1 MGGAHDLCAAHLVE
15 HAGDYSRAL
24 WLRAN
29 AGDAEAAAATLAA
42 AAAAGAAADPNWTSG
57 AAGGGATAA
66 GAAAARGDCAVL
78 AVLLSADGLDVN
90 KPSPLQAVM
99 PPLTKERCKKG
110 MRVWDT
116 EHSCVCTVT
125 WDAPNSHD
133 YLGVEPEPFGRKK
146 FHVFKELLEVRRPAR
161 RPPPPPLLSPSSSP
175 PVVVGR
181 ARWRRCTRRRPEG
194 TPTPWRRC

>member
-1 MGGAHDLCAAHLVE
+1 M
-15 HAGDYSRAL
+15 
-24 WLRAN
+24 N

-42 AAAAGAAADPNWTSG
+42 AAAAGAAADPNWTSA

-90 KPSPLQAVM
+90 KPSPLQVIFARA
-99 PPLTKERCKKG
+99 LTKERCKKG

-116 EHSCVCTVT
+116 EHSRVCTVK
-125 WDAPNSHD
+125 DILRSYGEIN
-133 YLGVEPEPFGRKK
+133 VEFDGKTSGFRK